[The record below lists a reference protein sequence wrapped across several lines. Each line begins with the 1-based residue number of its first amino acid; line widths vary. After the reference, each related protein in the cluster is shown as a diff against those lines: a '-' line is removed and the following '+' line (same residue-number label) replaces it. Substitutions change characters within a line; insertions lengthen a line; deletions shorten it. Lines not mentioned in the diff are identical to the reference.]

1 MILKKVTELHYRGI
15 AHFMHRIYIRLIVMF
30 VVIVTVVLAISGTY
44 SQFKLSDQLELRDSQ
59 LRQSVLARLQISL
72 PPALWNLDK
81 AKVDSLIEAEM
92 IAPEVKSI
100 RVFDI
105 NVSNLFSGK
114 VRDEQGKIVAAGNA
128 PMRGDL
134 VEAPL
139 SYSEFDPGNRNAQ
152 KLANIGQVEVKFSR
166 EQIDAALNAEL
177 AHKFFEIVFL
187 DFILVIT
194 LSFSLRMV
202 FVPLKQ
208 LRDSL
213 NDLAIHET
221 NEVEELSE
229 GRRDEFGDVAIG
241 FNRIQRKMKST
252 ISMARQSEELAK
264 RASLGAEQALQELK
278 QTQESLLQAERLAS
292 LGGLVA
298 GVAHE
303 INTPVGITLTGASI
317 LQEATYKIDLMMK
330 SGSIKKSQIQQY
342 VDTAVESTRL
352 IMANSQRAAE
362 LIHSFKQIAVD
373 QTSESKRPFKVKDY
387 IDEVVMCLHPRLK
400 KTNIQIRVNCA
411 DEVELN
417 SYSGA
422 FAQIMTNLIMN
433 SLTHAFDNS
442 DAGIIDISV
451 GMHNDM
457 LTLKF
462 ADDGRG
468 IRPEN
473 LGKIFDPFFTTQ
485 LGKGGS
491 GLGLN
496 IVFNLIAKKMGGTII
511 VNSVLGKG
519 AIFTIR
525 IPRVAPEQVQV

>member
-1 MILKKVTELHYRGI
+1 
-15 AHFMHRIYIRLIVMF
+15 MHRIYIRLIVMF

-44 SQFKLSDQLELRDSQ
+44 SQYKLSDQLERRDSQ

-105 NVSNLFSGK
+105 NVTNLFSGK
-114 VRDEQGKIVAAGNA
+114 TRDDDGKIINATNA
-128 PMRGDL
+128 PLKGDI
-134 VEAPL
+134 VDSPL
-139 SYSEFDPGNRNAQ
+139 SYSEFDPSNRNSQ
-152 KLANIGQVEVKFSR
+152 KLANIGKVEVKFSR
-166 EQIDAALNAEL
+166 DQINAALNAEL
-177 AHKFFEIVFL
+177 LHKVVEVLLL

-194 LSFSLRMV
+194 LTYSLRMV
-202 FVPLKQ
+202 FVPLQQ

-221 NEVEELSE
+221 NEVEELPE

-252 ISMARQSEELAK
+252 ISMAKQSEDAAK
-264 RASLGAEQALQELK
+264 RASLNAEKALLELR
-278 QTQESLLQAERLAS
+278 QTQDSLVQSERLAS

-317 LQEATYKIDLMMK
+317 LQEATDKINEAVN
-330 SGSIKKSQIQQY
+330 SGNIKKSQIQEY
-342 VDTAVESTRL
+342 INTAVESTRL

-373 QTSESKRPFKVKDY
+373 QTSELRRPFKVKDY

-400 KTNIQIRVNCA
+400 KTHIQVNVNCN
-411 DEVELN
+411 EETELD

-433 SLTHAFDNS
+433 SLIHAFDLNDTGS
-442 DAGIIDISV
+442 IDITVSSQ
-451 GMHNDM
+451 GG
-457 LTLKF
+457 LLKLVF
-462 ADDGRG
+462 ADTGKG
-468 IRPEN
+468 ISPEN
-473 LGKIFDPFFTTQ
+473 INKIFDPFFTTQ

-496 IVFNLIAKKMGGTII
+496 IVFNLIAKKLGGTIN
-511 VNSVLGKG
+511 VESKLGSG
-519 AIFTIR
+519 AVFTIL
-525 IPRVAPEQVQV
+525 IPRVAPN

>member
-1 MILKKVTELHYRGI
+1 
-15 AHFMHRIYIRLIVMF
+15 MHRIYIRLIVMF
-30 VVIVTVVLAISGTY
+30 LFIVTMVLAISGTY
-44 SQFKLSDQLELRDSQ
+44 SQYKLSDQLQLRDDQ

-92 IAPEVKSI
+92 IAPEIKSI

-114 VRDEQGKIVAAGNA
+114 MRDEQGKIVNA
-128 PMRGDL
+128 NSNVRNMSDKDDL
-134 VEAPL
+134 IEAPL
-139 SYSEFDPGNRNAQ
+139 TYSEFDPSNRNSQ
-152 KLANIGQVEVKFSR
+152 KLANIGQVEIKFSR
-166 EQIDAALNAEL
+166 EQIHAALVAEL
-177 AHKFFEIVFL
+177 AHKVLEILTL

-202 FVPLKQ
+202 FVPLQQ

-213 NDLAIHET
+213 HDLAIHET
-221 NEVEELSE
+221 TEVEELPE
-229 GRRDEFGDVAIG
+229 GRRDEFGEVAVG

-252 ISMARQSEELAK
+252 ISMARQSEVTAK
-264 RASLGAEQALQELK
+264 RASLNAEQALQELR
-278 QTQESLLQAERLAS
+278 QTQDSLVQAERLAS

-317 LQEATYKIDLMMK
+317 LQQATDRISLAM
-330 SGSIKKSQIQQY
+330 SAGNIKKSQIQEY
-342 VDTAVESTRL
+342 IETAVESSRL

-400 KTNIQIRVNCA
+400 KTNIQIRINCA
-411 DEVELN
+411 ENIELD

-422 FAQIMTNLIMN
+422 FAQIITNLIMN
-433 SLTHAFDNS
+433 SLTHAFD
-442 DAGIIDISV
+442 A
-451 GMHNDM
+451 NDTGSIEINVS
-457 LTLKF
+457 LQNDTLLLKF
-462 ADDGRG
+462 VDDGKG

-473 LGKIFDPFFTTQ
+473 INKIFDPFFTTQ

-496 IVFNLIAKKMGGTII
+496 IVFNLIVKKMGGSINVT
-511 VNSVLGKG
+511 SAFGQG
-519 AIFTIR
+519 AKFTIR
-525 IPRVAPEQVQV
+525 IPRVAPS

>member
-1 MILKKVTELHYRGI
+1 
-15 AHFMHRIYIRLIVMF
+15 MF

-44 SQFKLSDQLELRDSQ
+44 SQYKLSDQLEVRDSQ

-114 VRDEQGKIVAAGNA
+114 TRDEQGKIVNASNA
-128 PMRGDL
+128 PIKGDL
-134 VEAPL
+134 VQAPL
-139 SYSEFDPGNRNAQ
+139 SYSEFDPGNRNSQ
-152 KLANIGQVEVKFSR
+152 KLANIGQVEIKFSR
-166 EQIDAALNAEL
+166 DQINAALNAEL
-177 AHKFFEIVFL
+177 AHKVFEILIL

-221 NEVEELSE
+221 NEVEELPE
-229 GRRDEFGDVAIG
+229 GRRDEFGEVAVG

-252 ISMARQSEELAK
+252 IGMARQSEETAK
-264 RASLGAEQALQELK
+264 RASLNAEQALHELK
-278 QTQESLLQAERLAS
+278 QTQDSLVQAERLAS

-317 LQEATYKIDLMMK
+317 LQEATDRINIVMNT
-330 SGSIKKSQIQQY
+330 GNIKKSQIQEY
-342 VDTAVESTRL
+342 IDTAVESSRL

-400 KTNIQIRVNCA
+400 KTNIQVKVNCEK
-411 DEVELN
+411 DVELD

-433 SLTHAFDNS
+433 SLTHAYEAS
-442 DAGIIDISV
+442 DTGCIEITAALHSDV
-451 GMHNDM
+451 
-457 LTLKF
+457 LVLKF
-462 ADDGRG
+462 ADDGKG
-468 IRPEN
+468 IRPEFI
-473 LGKIFDPFFTTQ
+473 GKIFDPFFTTQ

-496 IVFNLIAKKMGGTII
+496 IVFNLIAKKLGGSINVTSI
-511 VNSVLGKG
+511 LGKG
-519 AIFTIR
+519 AQFTIR
-525 IPRVAPEQVQV
+525 IPRVAPT

>member
-1 MILKKVTELHYRGI
+1 
-15 AHFMHRIYIRLIVMF
+15 MHRIYIRLIVMF

-44 SQFKLSDQLELRDSQ
+44 SQYKLSDQLEVRDSQ

-114 VRDEQGKIVAAGNA
+114 TRDEQGKIVNASNA
-128 PMRGDL
+128 PIKGDL
-134 VEAPL
+134 VQAPL
-139 SYSEFDPGNRNAQ
+139 SYSEFDPGNRNSQ
-152 KLANIGQVEVKFSR
+152 KLANIGQVEIKFSR
-166 EQIDAALNAEL
+166 DQINAALNAEL
-177 AHKFFEIVFL
+177 AHKVFEILIL

-221 NEVEELSE
+221 NEVEELPE
-229 GRRDEFGDVAIG
+229 GRRDEFGEVAVG

-252 ISMARQSEELAK
+252 IGMARQSEETAK
-264 RASLGAEQALQELK
+264 RASLNAEQALHELK
-278 QTQESLLQAERLAS
+278 QTQDSLVQAERLAS

-317 LQEATYKIDLMMK
+317 LQEATDRINIVMNT
-330 SGSIKKSQIQQY
+330 GNIKKSQIQEY
-342 VDTAVESTRL
+342 IDTAVESSRL

-400 KTNIQIRVNCA
+400 KTNIQVKVNCEK
-411 DEVELN
+411 DVELD

-433 SLTHAFDNS
+433 SLTHAYEAS
-442 DAGIIDISV
+442 DTGCIEITAALHSDV
-451 GMHNDM
+451 
-457 LTLKF
+457 LVLKF
-462 ADDGRG
+462 ADDGKG
-468 IRPEN
+468 IRPEFI
-473 LGKIFDPFFTTQ
+473 GKIFDPFFTTQ

-496 IVFNLIAKKMGGTII
+496 IVFNLIAKKLGGSINVTSI
-511 VNSVLGKG
+511 LGKG
-519 AIFTIR
+519 AQFTIR
-525 IPRVAPEQVQV
+525 IPRVAPT

>member
-1 MILKKVTELHYRGI
+1 
-15 AHFMHRIYIRLIVMF
+15 MHRIYIRLIVMF

-44 SQFKLSDQLELRDSQ
+44 SQFELRKQLELRDSQ

-92 IAPEVKSI
+92 IAPEVRVV

-105 NVSNLFSGK
+105 NASNLFSGK
-114 VRDEQGKIVAAGNA
+114 MRDEQGRIVNVADGLIK
-128 PMRGDL
+128 GDL
-134 VEAPL
+134 VVAPL
-139 SYSEFDPGNRNAQ
+139 SYSEFDPGNRDSQ
-152 KLANIGQVEVKFSR
+152 KLVDIGQVEIKFSR
-166 EQIDAALNAEL
+166 EGINTALNAEL
-177 AHKFFEIVFL
+177 AHKVMEVLTL

-194 LSFSLRMV
+194 LTFSLRMV

-213 NDLAIHET
+213 NGLAIHET
-221 NEVEELSE
+221 TEVEELPE
-229 GRRDEFGDVAIG
+229 GGGDEFGEVAVG
-241 FNRIQRKMKST
+241 FNRIQRKMKAT
-252 ISMARQSEELAK
+252 IDMARQSEEVAK
-264 RASLGAEQALQELK
+264 RASLDAGQALLELK
-278 QTQESLLQAERLAS
+278 QTQDSLVQAERLAS

-317 LQEATYKIDLMMK
+317 LQEATDKISLVMA
-330 SGSIKKSQIQQY
+330 SGGVKKSQIQGY
-342 VDTAVESTRL
+342 IDTAIESTRL

-400 KTNIQIRVNCA
+400 KTNIQIRINC
-411 DEVELN
+411 DEEIELD

-422 FAQIMTNLIMN
+422 FAQIVTNLIMN
-433 SLTHAFDNS
+433 SLTHAFDAS
-442 DAGIIDISV
+442 DTGWIDIDV
-451 GMHNDM
+451 AEFNDM
-457 LTLKF
+457 LTLRF
-462 ADDGRG
+462 SDDGKG

-473 LGKIFDPFFTTQ
+473 INKIFDPFFTTQ

-496 IVFNLIAKKMGGTII
+496 IVFNLIVKKMGGSIH
-511 VNSVLGKG
+511 VNSVLGQG
-519 AIFTIR
+519 TQFTIR
-525 IPRVAPEQVQV
+525 IPRVAPTWQYPT

>member
-1 MILKKVTELHYRGI
+1 
-15 AHFMHRIYIRLIVMF
+15 MHRIYIRLIVMF

-44 SQFKLSDQLELRDSQ
+44 SQFELRKQLEVRDSQ

-81 AKVDSLIEAEM
+81 SKVDSLIEAEM
-92 IAPEVKSI
+92 IAPEVQVI

-105 NVSNLFSGK
+105 NASNLFSGK
-114 VRDEQGKIVAAGNA
+114 MRDEQAKIVNVTDG
-128 PMRGDL
+128 PIKGD
-134 VEAPL
+134 VVVAPL
-139 SYSEFDPGNRNAQ
+139 SYSEFDPGNRDSQ
-152 KLANIGQVEVKFSR
+152 KLVDIGQVEIKFSR
-166 EQIDAALNAEL
+166 DQINAALNAEL
-177 AHKFFEIVFL
+177 AHKVMEVLTL

-194 LSFSLRMV
+194 LTFSLRMV

-213 NDLAIHET
+213 NGLAIHET
-221 NEVEELSE
+221 NEVEELPE
-229 GRRDEFGDVAIG
+229 GGGDEFGEVAVG
-241 FNRIQRKMKST
+241 FNRIQRKMKAT
-252 ISMARQSEELAK
+252 INMARQSEETAN
-264 RASLGAEQALQELK
+264 RASLNAQQALEELK
-278 QTQESLLQAERLAS
+278 QTQDSLLQAERLAS

-317 LQEATYKIDLMMK
+317 LQEATDKICLVMT
-330 SGSIKKSQIQQY
+330 SGSVKKSQIQDY
-342 VDTAVESTRL
+342 IDTAVESSRL

-400 KTNIQIRVNCA
+400 KTSVQVRINC
-411 DEVELN
+411 DEAIELD

-422 FAQIMTNLIMN
+422 FAQIVTNLIMN
-433 SLTHAFDNS
+433 SLTHAFDANDS
-442 DAGIIDISV
+442 GWIDIDVSAFNEV
-451 GMHNDM
+451 
-457 LTLKF
+457 LTLRF
-462 ADDGRG
+462 SDDGKG
-468 IRPEN
+468 IRPEYIN
-473 LGKIFDPFFTTQ
+473 KIFDPFFTTQ

-496 IVFNLIAKKMGGTII
+496 IVFNLIVKK
-511 VNSVLGKG
+511 LGG
-519 AIFTIR
+519 AIHVTSSLGHGTQFTIN
-525 IPRVAPEQVQV
+525 IPRVAPT

>member
-1 MILKKVTELHYRGI
+1 LRTFHEKNNP
-15 AHFMHRIYIRLIVMF
+15 MHRIYIRLIVMF
-30 VVIVTVVLAISGTY
+30 VVIVTLVLAISGTY
-44 SQFKLSDQLELRDSQ
+44 SQYKLNDQLQLRDDQ

-92 IAPEVKSI
+92 IAPEIKSI

-105 NVSNLFSGK
+105 NVSNMFSGK
-114 VRDEQGKIVAAGNA
+114 MRDEQGKIVSATNNERTKGDKE
-128 PMRGDL
+128 DL

-139 SYSEFDPGNRNAQ
+139 TYSEFDPGDRNSQ
-152 KLANIGQVEVKFSR
+152 KLADIGQVDIRFSR
-166 EQIDAALNAEL
+166 EQIHAALVAEL
-177 AHKFFEIVFL
+177 AHKLLEILIL

-194 LSFSLRMV
+194 LSLSLRMV
-202 FVPLKQ
+202 FVPLQQ

-221 NEVEELSE
+221 NELEELPE
-229 GRRDEFGDVAIG
+229 GRQDEFGEVAVG

-252 ISMARQSEELAK
+252 IGMARQSEVTAK
-264 RASLGAEQALQELK
+264 RASLNAEQALQELR
-278 QTQESLLQAERLAS
+278 QTQDSLLQAERLAS

-317 LQEATYKIDLMMK
+317 LQQATERISSAM
-330 SGSIKKSQIQQY
+330 SAGNIKKSQIQEY
-342 VDTAVESTRL
+342 IDTAVESSRL

-400 KTNIQIRVNCA
+400 KTNIQIKINC
-411 DEVELN
+411 EENIELD

-433 SLTHAFDNS
+433 SLTHAYEAS
-442 DAGIIDISV
+442 DVGCIDIDVSLQ
-451 GMHNDM
+451 NEA
-457 LTLKF
+457 LLLKF
-462 ADDGRG
+462 ADDGKG

-473 LGKIFDPFFTTQ
+473 INKIFDPFFTTQ

-496 IVFNLIAKKMGGTII
+496 IVFNLIVKKLGGSIHVESALGLGAKFI
-511 VNSVLGKG
+511 
-519 AIFTIR
+519 IR
-525 IPRVAPEQVQV
+525 IPRVAPL

>member
-1 MILKKVTELHYRGI
+1 
-15 AHFMHRIYIRLIVMF
+15 MHRIYIRLIVMF

-44 SQFKLSDQLELRDSQ
+44 SQYKLSDQLEVRDSQ

-114 VRDEQGKIVAAGNA
+114 TRDEQGRIVNA
-128 PMRGDL
+128 SNSPIKGDV

-139 SYSEFDPGNRNAQ
+139 SYSEFDPSNRNSQ
-152 KLANIGQVEVKFSR
+152 KLANIGQVEIKFSR
-166 EQIDAALNAEL
+166 DQINAALNAEL
-177 AHKFFEIVFL
+177 AHKLFEILTL

-221 NEVEELSE
+221 NEVEELPE
-229 GRRDEFGDVAIG
+229 GRRDEFGEVAVG

-252 ISMARQSEELAK
+252 ISMARQSEETAK
-264 RASLGAEQALQELK
+264 RASLNAEQALHELK
-278 QTQESLLQAERLAS
+278 QTQDSLVQAERLAS

-317 LQEATYKIDLMMK
+317 LQEATDQINLAMNA
-330 SGSIKKSQIQQY
+330 GNIKKSQIQEY
-342 VDTAVESTRL
+342 IDTAVESTRL

-400 KTNIQIRVNCA
+400 KTNIQVKVNCEK
-411 DEVELN
+411 DVELD

-433 SLTHAFDNS
+433 SLTHAYEAS
-442 DAGIIDISV
+442 DTGCIEITAALHSDV
-451 GMHNDM
+451 
-457 LTLKF
+457 LVLKF
-462 ADDGRG
+462 ADDGKG
-468 IRPEN
+468 IRPEFI
-473 LGKIFDPFFTTQ
+473 GKIFDPFFTTQ

-496 IVFNLIAKKMGGTII
+496 IVFNLIVKKLGGSINVTSI
-511 VNSVLGKG
+511 LGKG
-519 AIFTIR
+519 AQFTIR
-525 IPRVAPEQVQV
+525 IPRVAPV